1 MKLREYLEAFSK
13 LDPEMEIILNQ
24 SSLET
29 HDDYVEHGSFLGMKE
44 FIPIKYAY
52 CNDVKEMFP
61 EFSFEQSEKFSTK
74 VLLA

>member
-13 LDPEMEIILNQ
+13 LDPEMEIILDQ

-29 HDDYVEHGSFLGMKE
+29 YGDYIEHGSFLGMKE

-52 CNDVKEMFP
+52 CDDIREMFP
-61 EFSFEQSEKFSTK
+61 EFSFEQSEKFPTK
-74 VLLA
+74 VLIA